1 MQHTQIF
8 CQISQENG
16 AEELWK
22 MPMVKRVS
30 LKTLGK

>member
-1 MQHTQIF
+1 MQQALIF

-16 AEELWK
+16 AEELGK
-22 MPMVKRVS
+22 MPMGKRVS